1 MTWHLTQ
8 YLIKGKKYVLV
19 DSLNFFLK
27 CQLILYELSINREV
41 FIWRLTLHFKL
52 KKESQLNIFSK
63 IIFDFIMRKK
73 GFPGGLVV
81 KNPSSMQQIQVQSL
95 DQEGPLEKE
104 LATQFSILAWEIQL
118 LEEPGELQSMGS
130 QRVRHDLVTKQR
142 TKQWQKWDRNNNKP
156 LDGEVI
162 DVKLNIH
169 MTARWTLNLTT

>member
-1 MTWHLTQ
+1 M
-8 YLIKGKKYVLV
+8 
-19 DSLNFFLK
+19 
-27 CQLILYELSINREV
+27 
-41 FIWRLTLHFKL
+41 

-142 TKQWQKWDRNNNKP
+142 TKQ
-156 LDGEVI
+156 
-162 DVKLNIH
+162 
-169 MTARWTLNLTT
+169 